1 VLPPRVPDRTA
12 PGYLRASWEESLCV
26 SGDDLLAEVADE
38 LTDLLGTVVR
48 RGGRNQGNIWTFGPD
63 AGV

>member
-1 VLPPRVPDRTA
+1 
-12 PGYLRASWEESLCV
+12 
-26 SGDDLLAEVADE
+26 VADE
-38 LTDLLGTVVR
+38 LTDLLGTVMC